1 MRIALLGIIAIYFFC
16 GSVVRAATNET
27 DNKIVREFSDS
38 VYNQWNTNNCAQPKD
53 NFAKQACELNQ
64 ESAKSLILWHVSENN
79 LFALYDN
86 LLDQMKQKSQQTGRE
101 LKQEFFTDSAGGI
114 TESYWLDRGVL
125 DSDECVWDF
134 DKKVACDYPE
144 DFEEFSLYMYDSNP
158 DMKNAQTIQS
168 LKASI
173 DNIDENK
180 TSIINISINNYKSS
194 GILSTDILIEGDEY
208 KYNEYYDWQNQT
220 AQDIRNGKMVKVSKQ
235 EREKYKGS
243 PFSVEWTMDT
253 TKNWASNVVPKSI
266 GFSREIN
273 SSDAKF

>member
-1 MRIALLGIIAIYFFC
+1 
-16 GSVVRAATNET
+16 
-27 DNKIVREFSDS
+27 
-38 VYNQWNTNNCAQPKD
+38 
-53 NFAKQACELNQ
+53 
-64 ESAKSLILWHVSENN
+64 
-79 LFALYDN
+79 
-86 LLDQMKQKSQQTGRE
+86 
-101 LKQEFFTDSAGGI
+101 
-114 TESYWLDRGVL
+114 
-125 DSDECVWDF
+125 
-134 DKKVACDYPE
+134 
-144 DFEEFSLYMYDSNP
+144 MYDSNP